1 MAPEVRFN
9 AFGIPYL
16 VEFANVT
23 FRRSRSRTGST
34 STSHLSTSSDR
45 HDRRSASSS
54 LHKPSL
60 PSLRRLHPSA
70 SVATFDSDWTILT
83 ASSETL
89 AAPSVQ
95 YSKPLPKSKAKSD
108 PQYDS
113 ISRAKAA
120 ARAQYQAMVEGTA
133 CPSPLLSPT
142 SKPLPEITVE
152 SEIETEGEG
161 LLIRFTSQLAA
172 HEPPHKLSHNRLA
185 RLKYRIA
192 KAVVAAGMDSSP
204 ASEAANP
211 MEGRR
216 RTHSA
221 ATGMSAREQ
230 GAYRASFCSIRSE
243 EVETRGMP
251 SSLFRGTYGQVMA
264 ALTAAGLT
272 AAPCKESGVQNA
284 TRLGALFVARQDP
297 HGGVEFTKVT
307 LWA

>member
-54 LHKPSL
+54 LHKPSR

-95 YSKPLPKSKAKSD
+95 YSNPLPKSKVKSD

-120 ARAQYQAMVEGTA
+120 AKAQYQAMVEGTA

-172 HEPPHKLSHNRLA
+172 HEPPRKLSQNRLA

-204 ASEAANP
+204 ASEATNP
-211 MEGRR
+211 MEDHH
-216 RTHSA
+216 RTST
-221 ATGMSAREQ
+221 ATGMSERERE
-230 GAYRASFCSIRSE
+230 AYRASFCSIRSE

-272 AAPCKESGVQNA
+272 AAPCKESGVQNGES
-284 TRLGALFVARQDP
+284 RSL
-297 HGGVEFTKVT
+297 
-307 LWA
+307 